1 LVEINLP
8 IAAAV
13 EADRIV
19 TQLQLH
25 KAPAIRAAKTPA
37 QSETKSDA
45 PSEAVPATDVQA
57 VDVNTF
63 ELERPRS
70 VGVEHIGLW
79 VMREVG
85 FAELLLE
92 LGLSSP
98 IRAAILG
105 VIIGR
110 MAEPGSEL
118 ATYRWLGQQSSLY
131 ELLDVDFELMLLMTL
146 YRASDALM
154 KYRDSIERTL
164 FNRVHDLLGLNI
176 KVTLRVTSFIA

>member
-1 LVEINLP
+1 M
-8 IAAAV
+8 A
-13 EADRIV
+13 
-19 TQLQLH
+19 
-25 KAPAIRAAKTPA
+25 
-37 QSETKSDA
+37 
-45 PSEAVPATDVQA
+45 
-57 VDVNTF
+57 VNT
-63 ELERPRS
+63 LERVRPRS
-70 VGVEHIGLW
+70 VGVELIGLW
-79 VMREVG
+79 AMREVG

-118 ATYRWLGQQSSLY
+118 ATYRWLGQQSSLG
-131 ELLDVDFELMLLMTL
+131 ELMDVDFELMLLMRL

-154 KYRDSIERTL
+154 KYRDSIL